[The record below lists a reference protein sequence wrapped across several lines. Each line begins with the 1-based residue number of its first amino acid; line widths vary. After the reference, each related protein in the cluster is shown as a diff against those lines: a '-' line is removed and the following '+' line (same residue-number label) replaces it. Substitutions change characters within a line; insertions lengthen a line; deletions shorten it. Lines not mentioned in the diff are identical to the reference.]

1 MKSKSSLFQPSRRSF
16 LRTSGLAA
24 MGAALVDAPGTA
36 QAGQPESTDAS
47 TSRPPKDLVS
57 LVNILQGTD
66 STYYFSRGNTLPIA
80 ARPFGMAHWT
90 LQSRGNSPWMFQPA
104 DRRIQGF
111 RCTHQL
117 SPWLSDYGHAMFMP
131 FAGDAKPEA
140 DARSSSYRPEEAVLA
155 PHSLRLRLLR
165 YEADVELV
173 PTERCCILTATFANA
188 DGRGLFI
195 EIPGKAGAIEPDASK
210 RVLRFE
216 SRANAGGVPE
226 NFAAYYI
233 VQFAEAWQSFEVRD
247 VHEGRVA
254 VVRFEGGAE
263 RKIEAKI
270 ATSFISFEQA
280 QRNLSLELGDHSPA
294 ELRARAAEEWN
305 DYLGRIE
312 IGSATEEQ
320 QRTFYSCLYRALLFP
335 RTFHEPDENGHPHH
349 YSAYNGKIEPGVMYA
364 DHGYWDV
371 YRAWY
376 PFMSLVYPEKLG
388 EILQAWVN
396 AYREGGWMPQFPAPG
411 YRACMSGS
419 LIDSLFSDAVMK
431 DISGFDRLAA
441 YEGLRKHATQPGN
454 PDKGYGREGIE
465 HYLRLN
471 YLPADKVDQSVA
483 ETADAAY
490 GDFCIAQIAAKLGKQ
505 EDAAMFMKRA
515 ENWRNIFDAQ
525 TRFFRGKNENGSWL
539 EPFDPFTWGSPYEE
553 GAAWQHRWNVPHDVP
568 GLIAAMGGDKAFA
581 AELEKMLTLPPTFH
595 VGVYGQEIHEMSE
608 MAALPFGQYM
618 HNNQPVHH
626 VLYLFAAA
634 GRADRTQYWVRRVL
648 NEAYSVGNFSGD
660 EDTGSMAAWYILS
673 ALGLYAVCPGKPEYT
688 VGSPLFAHATI
699 HLADGKTLV
708 IDAPGNSATTPYVR
722 SLAVNGAAH
731 RSAVIDHGTLAQGAV
746 LKFEMSSSAIYGTAQ
761 NGFRSERE

>member
-1 MKSKSSLFQPSRRSF
+1 M
-16 LRTSGLAA
+16 AA
-24 MGAALVDAPGTA
+24 MGAALVDAPAQGTA
-36 QAGQPESTDAS
+36 QPRQPEDTDAS
-47 TSRPPKDLVS
+47 TPGQPSDLAG

-66 STYYFSRGNTLPIA
+66 SNYYFSHGNTLPIA
-80 ARPFGMAHWT
+80 TVPFGMAHWT
-90 LQSRGNSPWMFQPA
+90 LQSRSGTAWMFLPE

-117 SPWLSDYGHAMFMP
+117 SPWLSDYGHAMFLP

-140 DARSSSYRPEEAVLA
+140 DARSSSYRLEEAVLA

-165 YEADVELV
+165 YEIDAELV
-173 PTERCCILTATFANA
+173 PTERCCVLTAHYGGA
-188 DGRGLFI
+188 GLPGLFV
-195 EIPGKAGAIEPDASK
+195 EIPGTNGVVEPDGSK
-210 RVLRFE
+210 RILRFE
-216 SRANAGGVPE
+216 SKANAGGVPE
-226 NFAAYYI
+226 NFATYYV
-233 VQFAEAWQSFEVRD
+233 VQFAEPWESFEVRD
-247 VHEGRVA
+247 VHGGRVG
-254 VVRFEGGAE
+254 VIRFKAGASQSM
-263 RKIEAKI
+263 EARI

-280 QRNLSLELGDHSPA
+280 QRNLSLELGDRAPA
-294 ELRARAAEEWN
+294 ELRARAAKEWN
-305 DYLGRIE
+305 AALGRIE
-312 IGSATEEQ
+312 IDGATDEQ
-320 QRTFYSCLYRALLFP
+320 RRTFYSCMYRALLFP
-335 RTFHEPDENGHPHH
+335 RTFHEPNVDGKPHH

-376 PFMSLVYPEKLG
+376 PFMALVFPERLG

-419 LIDSLFSDAVMK
+419 LIDSLFADATVK
-431 DISGFDRLAA
+431 DISGFDREAA
-441 YEGLRKHATQPGN
+441 YEGLRKHATQPGD
-454 PDKGYGREGIE
+454 PDKGYGRQGIE
-465 HYLRLN
+465 YYLKFN
-471 YLPADKVDQSVA
+471 YLPADRVDQSVA

-490 GDFCIAQIAAKLGKQ
+490 GDFCIAQIAAKLGKH
-505 EDAAMFMKRA
+505 EDAAMFMNRA

-525 TRFFRGKNENGSWL
+525 TRFFRGKNEDGSWL
-539 EPFDPFTWGSPYEE
+539 EPFDAFTWGSPYEE
-553 GAAWQHRWNVPHDVP
+553 GAAWQHRWNVPHDAP

-626 VLYLFAAA
+626 VLYLYAAA

-648 NEAYSVGNFSGD
+648 NEAYSSANFCGD

-673 ALGLYAVCPGKPEYT
+673 ALGFYPVCPGKAEYT
-688 VGSPLFAHATI
+688 LGGPLFPRATV
-699 HLADGKTLV
+699 HLESGKSLV
-708 IDAPGNSATTPYVR
+708 IEAPGNGPKTPYVQGVK
-722 SLAVNGAAH
+722 VNGAEH
-731 RSAVIDHGTLAQGAV
+731 RSTVIDHATLAGGGQ
-746 LKFEMSSSAIYGTAQ
+746 LHFEM
-761 NGFRSERE
+761 RESLA